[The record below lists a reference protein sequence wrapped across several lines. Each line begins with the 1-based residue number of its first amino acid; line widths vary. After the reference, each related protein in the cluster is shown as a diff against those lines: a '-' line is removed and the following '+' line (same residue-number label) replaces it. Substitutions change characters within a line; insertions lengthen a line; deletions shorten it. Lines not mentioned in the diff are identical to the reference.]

1 MLLTLLIF
9 IVYALHNAQTREA
22 KIQIEALELRNKVM
36 QEMNDKLQEQA
47 REYAN
52 NPQMVTRSL
61 EAAFIA
67 GANSRQAE
75 IDD

>member
-1 MLLTLLIF
+1 
-9 IVYALHNAQTREA
+9 
-22 KIQIEALELRNKVM
+22 
-36 QEMNDKLQEQA
+36 MNDKLQEQA

-75 IDD
+75 IDELKKDEQILKKYEK